1 MRFIV
6 IVLQT
11 PRLIV
16 RNWHDADL
24 PAFADLNADPDVM
37 AHFPATLTREQSDAL
52 ANRLRQRMDDHG
64 FGLWAVQCLE
74 ATGKEGDF
82 IGFVGLNRVPFEAD
96 FTPAVEIA
104 WRLARPFWGRGYAI
118 EAARACVAHGFGT
131 LNLPR
136 IDAFTVP
143 ANVRSRRVME
153 TLGMRY
159 AGEFEHPLLPPGHAL
174 RCHVRYQL
182 ERPNP

>member
-1 MRFIV
+1 M
-6 IVLQT
+6 
-11 PRLIV
+11 
-16 RNWHDADL
+16 
-24 PAFADLNADPDVM
+24 
-37 AHFPATLTREQSDAL
+37 
-52 ANRLRQRMDDHG
+52 
-64 FGLWAVQCLE
+64 
-74 ATGKEGDF
+74 
-82 IGFVGLNRVPFEAD
+82 
-96 FTPAVEIA
+96 
-104 WRLARPFWGRGYAI
+104 ARPFWGRGYAI

-136 IDAFTVP
+136 IGAFTVP

-159 AGEFEHPLLPPGHAL
+159 TGECEHPLLPPGHAL